1 MSIVSPRSDVLPPS
15 SGQEDARWTFST
27 GSDRRRPE
35 PAPLTAPRSLALQE
49 RAFAEAMANSG
60 GLGDSAEEITFG
72 IGERAELEAHDE
84 TRDARERQ
92 EDRVE
97 ALMRVGAIQEMMRQI
112 AGEQAYASIKW
123 RAERFADLWMKGAT
137 GQAMAELEAGGPGP
151 ERELLLRLALHR
163 LPTGPQ
169 ADQLVDTMGD
179 LSQVSQTLIRRLMQ
193 RPDDRTSGSPPE
205 AQATRTAL
213 QVLTQAPPSVKRVL
227 DAADTVGP
235 RGLDKL
241 QSAATPHRRVDSR
254 CSRGAEVYLS
264 LTLIRM
270 IQQVRQVEQVSTRV
284 MRAGAC
290 AGADSAEEIRKTARW
305 LLDVTCA
312 VAPQA
317 ALERMSVVLKVKA
330 DALLS
335 AQLQLRRDVDHELP
349 HGVWINEQTRGLV
362 QEGLARAI
370 TLYLEDKGF
379 LNRAGRIINTARL
392 RSGADGQ
399 ATAVTPSFP
408 DAAPCA

>member
-1 MSIVSPRSDVLPPS
+1 
-15 SGQEDARWTFST
+15 
-27 GSDRRRPE
+27 
-35 PAPLTAPRSLALQE
+35 
-49 RAFAEAMANSG
+49 MANSG

-112 AGEQAYASIKW
+112 AGEQAYASIKG
-123 RAERFADLWMKGAT
+123 RAERFAALWMKGAT
-137 GQAMAELEAGGPGP
+137 GQAMAELEAGAPGP

-169 ADQLVDTMGD
+169 ADQLADTMGD

-205 AQATRTAL
+205 AQSTRTAL
-213 QVLTQAPPSVKRVL
+213 QVLTQATPSVKRVL

-241 QSAATPHRRVDSR
+241 ESAAIPHGRVDSR

-305 LLDVTCA
+305 MLDVTCA

-317 ALERMSVVLKVKA
+317 ALERMGVVLKVKA

-362 QEGLARAI
+362 QEGLTRAI
-370 TLYLEDKGF
+370 TLYLKGQGL
-379 LNRAGRIINTARL
+379 LNEAGLISKTTRSRL
-392 RSGADGQ
+392 GADGQ
-399 ATAVTPSFP
+399 ATAVTPSSP